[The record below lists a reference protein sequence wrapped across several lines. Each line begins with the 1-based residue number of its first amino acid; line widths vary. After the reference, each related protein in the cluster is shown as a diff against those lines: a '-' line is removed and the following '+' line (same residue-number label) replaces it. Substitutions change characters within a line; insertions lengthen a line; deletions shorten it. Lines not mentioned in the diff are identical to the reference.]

1 MLRAEPYSLFSWDY
15 VVYDGEVAVA
25 DIDVAW
31 LRERAI
37 VDIGDLAC
45 EVKREGWGS
54 KGYTFEAGGQRLMR
68 AVKPS
73 AFFRRY
79 EVTVGGDAY
88 VLEAQ
93 SAFRRT
99 FVLRTMDGVVLGT
112 IAPDHPFTRRM
123 RIDLPEALP
132 LAVRVFLVWLVIV
145 QWRRAASAGG

>member
-15 VVYDGEVAVA
+15 VVYDGDVPVA

-54 KGYTFEAGGQRLMR
+54 KRYTFEAGGQPLMS

-73 AFFRRY
+73 AFFRRF
-79 EVTVGGDAY
+79 EVTVGDAAY
-88 VLEAQ
+88 VLEAIC
-93 SAFRRT
+93 RR
-99 FVLRTMDGVVLGT
+99 RC
-112 IAPDHPFTRRM
+112 R
-123 RIDLPEALP
+123 
-132 LAVRVFLVWLVIV
+132 
-145 QWRRAASAGG
+145 WRCASSWCGS